1 MNFVVYQLI
10 YELKERLSNV
20 ADFWMEIRKSP
31 TALTL
36 LMKVRSRFSFSVRG
50 LIIGYSKEF
59 ILTPWLQIA
68 VYYHSDKKKIPHG
81 IIGNAV
87 PRSLYP
93 SCPCGLYHQFISHF
107 MCKELMKCACIG
119 KWQQILL
126 IFLLV
131 LQQCGQIQIGWKFYK
146 NSVYKFALM

>member
-59 ILTPWLQIA
+59 ILTPWL
-68 VYYHSDKKKIPHG
+68 
-81 IIGNAV
+81 
-87 PRSLYP
+87 
-93 SCPCGLYHQFISHF
+93 
-107 MCKELMKCACIG
+107 
-119 KWQQILL
+119 
-126 IFLLV
+126 
-131 LQQCGQIQIGWKFYK
+131 
-146 NSVYKFALM
+146 